1 MTACPMCIAA
11 ELDRLGVPPSQH
23 RTYTTALQQTPG
35 VLALLRQC
43 QTRAQLDHLTETG
56 QVAP

>member
-1 MTACPMCIAA
+1 MTACPMCIAT
-11 ELDRLGVPPSQH
+11 ELGRLGVPADRH
-23 RTYTTALQQTPG
+23 RTYITALEQTPG